1 MEHSPAR
8 AAATIIAARRHKR
21 RMPQIDHKHQPE
33 SLIEAYAVQD
43 QVVKYIGGEA
53 EGWKIGCTNVVAQ
66 KQLGVDEPFRGRV
79 LRKAVYASPAVVSAS
94 NTVMRVVETE
104 LAFRMGAGLPLK
116 NAPYTKET
124 VAPAIEALIPSL
136 EIVDSVWEDW
146 EKVGALHL
154 ISDNACHAGLVL
166 GEDCRDWQDVDLAE
180 FEVSVSM
187 NGDTPLTG
195 KGGNALGHPLN
206 GVAWLAN
213 DLASLGRELKAGEV
227 ISTGVLTGL
236 LYANA
241 GDKIIA
247 DYGRFG
253 TIELAFVE

>member
-1 MEHSPAR
+1 MDHSSAR
-8 AAATIIAARRHKR
+8 AAATIVAARRHQR
-21 RMPQIDHKHQPE
+21 RMPQIDPKHRPE
-33 SLIEAYAVQD
+33 SLMDAYAVQD

-66 KQLGVDEPFRGRV
+66 EQLGVAEPFRGRV
-79 LRKAVYASPAVVSAS
+79 LQKGVHQSPATVSAGA
-94 NTVMRVVETE
+94 TMMRVVETE
-104 LAFRMGAGLPLK
+104 LAFRLGAGLPLK

-124 VAPAIEALIPSL
+124 VEAAIEALVPSL

-154 ISDNACHAGLVL
+154 IADNACHAGLVL
-166 GEDCRDWQDVDLAE
+166 GEEQRNWRDVDLAE

-213 DLASLGRELKAGEV
+213 DLASLGRELKAGEIV
-227 ISTGVLTGL
+227 STGVLTGL
-236 LYANA
+236 IFANA
-241 GDKIIA
+241 GDHIVA

-253 TIELAFVE
+253 KIELTFTE

>member
-21 RMPQIDHKHQPE
+21 RMERIDPKHEPD

-43 QVVKYIGGEA
+43 QVVKYLGGEGV
-53 EGWKIGCTNVVAQ
+53 GWKIGCTNVVAQ
-66 KQLGVDEPFRGRV
+66 QQLGVDEPFRGRV
-79 LRKAVYASPAVVSAS
+79 LRQGVSQSPAVLSAG
-94 NTVMRVVETE
+94 NTMMRVVETE
-104 LAFRMGAGLPLK
+104 LAFRMGASLPMK

-124 VAPAIEALIPSL
+124 VEPAVEALIPSL

-146 EKVGALHL
+146 EKVGAMHL
-154 ISDNACHAGLVL
+154 IADNACHAGLVL
-166 GEDCRDWQDVDLAE
+166 GEDARNWRDIDLAE

-187 NGDTPLTG
+187 NEGEPLLG

-236 LYANA
+236 LFANA
-241 GDKIIA
+241 GDRIVA
-247 DYGRFG
+247 DYGPFG
-253 TIELAFVE
+253 KIEVMFEE